1 MKVSHV
7 AGGLCIAQ
15 ATALSLSFL
24 FSRFLND
31 KCWNAHWAQS
41 RPVVLERTN
50 WWRFWRAS
58 FYFPKL
64 KGDERKCLDSWLSV
78 MALQNVPVGSTS
90 FAPNISVND
99 TMVRLEGLQ
108 ELRDGCFFLS
118 HFFHEVRPVIDAIK
132 REKQGKAVLLH
143 MKSHFEIILRVPF
156 TQYTFHC
163 YNMPSSTTLI
173 LEYLPVNTWFNR
185 KRVVTNAEHH
195 WYRGCI
201 WSTLTG
207 SVRSPIGDVGDLS
220 RRCSGFIFGTIQT
233 NKRSFKQ
240 RLAEVQKRK
249 AYTLAA

>member
-1 MKVSHV
+1 M
-7 AGGLCIAQ
+7 Q

-24 FSRFLND
+24 LSRFTND

-58 FYFPKL
+58 FYFSTL

-78 MALQNVPVGSTS
+78 MSLRTMRVGSACFS
-90 FAPNISVND
+90 PNISVHD
-99 TMVRLEGLQ
+99 SMVRLEGIQ

-118 HFFHEVRPVIDAIK
+118 NFFHEVRPVVEAVK

-143 MKSHFEIILRVPF
+143 MKSHFEIILRVPL

-163 YNMPSSTTLI
+163 YNFPSSSTLI
-173 LEYLPVNTWFNR
+173 LEHLPGSGWFSSSR
-185 KRVVTNAEHH
+185 RVVTTAEHH

-207 SVRSPIGDVGDLS
+207 SVRSPIGDLGDLS
-220 RRCSGFIFGTIQT
+220 RRCSGFIFGTVQT

-240 RLAEVQKRK
+240 RLHEVQEKRRLV
-249 AYTLAA
+249 AEHRTC